1 MRASGQEV
9 ADTKKSIRFLA
20 ALLAFCLALGLT
32 GCFAGSIDELL
43 SLPQPS
49 EEYLQ
54 LQELIDVEI
63 AAGSEFSAPISG
75 NYRQSV
81 QMHDLDGD
89 GAEEALVFLRS
100 AEQMLKIC
108 IYTPVAGEYALAATI
123 HGEGTAIGSVEYANL
138 NGAPGT
144 ELVVAWQVAGDLR
157 LLKVYSMTAWSG
169 AVLLTADC
177 SSYRVYDITGDG
189 TPRLLCIR
197 FDDTGAGLVD
207 MYAFGEDNAVETF
220 TAGLSEGVTAVSS
233 LITGRLSDES
243 PALFVEG
250 TAENLYYTDII
261 VFDNGLLRNISL
273 RRITGTSAVN
283 RVYPVN
289 CTDIDSDR
297 VVEAPFAAA
306 MPSQSESS
314 VTYWLFDWYSFNIR
328 GYRALDLSTYHCY
341 SEGWYLVVP
350 EEMRKTITVRREESL
365 LGEPTVV
372 LSLADEDT
380 GEIRDMVQI
389 FTLTGENR
397 HDRARLA
404 GRFVLLENDTT
415 IYAANLLSGDFT
427 EEELSAGFRLIRTD
441 WNTDLS

>member
-1 MRASGQEV
+1 M
-9 ADTKKSIRFLA
+9 KKSMRFAAA
-20 ALLAFCLALGLT
+20 ALALCLMLSFA

-43 SLPQPS
+43 SLPLPS

-63 AAGSEFSAPISG
+63 AAGSEFSAPITG

-81 QMHDLDGD
+81 QMYDLDGD
-89 GAEEALVFLRS
+89 GAEEALVFLRD
-100 AEQMLKIC
+100 AEQKLKIC
-108 IYTPVAGEYALAATI
+108 IYTPAAGDYTLAATI
-123 HGEGTAIGSVEYANL
+123 AGEGTAIGSVEYANL
-138 NGAPGT
+138 NGVPGA

-157 LLKVYSMTAWSG
+157 LMKVYSMTAWSG

-177 SSYRVYDITGDG
+177 AAYRVYDITGDG

-197 FDDTGAGLVD
+197 FDETGAGLVD

-220 TAGLSEGVTAVSS
+220 SAALSDGITAVNS

-250 TAENLYYTDII
+250 SSESAYYTDIL
-261 VFDNGLLRNISL
+261 VFDDDMLRNISR
-273 RRITGTSAVN
+273 RRITGASVIS
-283 RVYPVN
+283 RIYPVN

-297 VVEAPFAAA
+297 VVEAPFVRA
-306 MPSQSESS
+306 MPTQSESS
-314 VTYWLFDWYSFNIR
+314 ITYWLFDWYSFNIR
-328 GYRALDLSTYHCY
+328 GYRQLDLSTYHCY
-341 SEGWYLVVP
+341 SEGWYLIVP
-350 EEMRKTITVRREESL
+350 EEMRDTLTVRREESS

-372 LSLADEDT
+372 LSLFDAEA
-380 GEIRDMVQI
+380 GEIRDMAQI
-389 FTLTGENR
+389 FTITGENR
-397 HDRARLA
+397 YDRARLE
-404 GRFVLLENDTT
+404 GRFQLMVNDTT
-415 IYAANLLSGDFT
+415 VYAAKLLSNDLT